1 MDKESLEQVE
11 TSNLLIKDWFS
22 DYADFEDRSKHTANG
37 SKRNE
42 EVKTPKRVMGRS
54 KIKDRFSVHSKEDSD
69 VEELSGSRSR
79 G

>member
-22 DYADFEDRSKHTANG
+22 DYADFDDRSKHTANG

-54 KIKDRFSVHSKEDSD
+54 KSRTDSVSIARKT
-69 VEELSGSRSR
+69 VM
-79 G
+79 